1 MYIYSRAGT
10 RVVYCIVTADDGHS
24 YTNLFLHKSC
34 FHIKKVNKLTWRK
47 SIIRQYFYSMV
58 QCLHIQWFV
67 CTRADMLINSF
78 KTYGPEDHVH
88 WSTDVRPVQ
97 WMTVLAGFSGEKKF
111 VVLDM
116 RKTSVNIHYTMFWG
130 KKIYISN
137 VRHLD
142 VCDKVFQT
150 ICNGYFFSLLIILI
164 DRCVLVSDLIMTW
177 ANFLT
182 TINTEINIKQSIAA
196 SRRGPHP

>member
-58 QCLHIQWFV
+58 QCLHLQWFV

-78 KTYGPEDHVH
+78 KTYGSEDHVH

-97 WMTVLAGFSGEKKF
+97 WMTVLAGFSGEKKQF
-111 VVLDM
+111 RCFRYEKNISEYKLHNVL
-116 RKTSVNIHYTMFWG
+116 REKNIYFKCKTS
-130 KKIYISN
+130 
-137 VRHLD
+137 
-142 VCDKVFQT
+142 
-150 ICNGYFFSLLIILI
+150 
-164 DRCVLVSDLIMTW
+164 RCLW
-177 ANFLT
+177 
-182 TINTEINIKQSIAA
+182 
-196 SRRGPHP
+196 